1 MNLQIKTLS
10 RKCPAAFL
18 CGAFPPLFTAA
29 AKRTVSK
36 ARFLFQLCGD
46 FFFVEL
52 VKPELV
58 ADKHCDYRADCC
70 L

>member
-10 RKCPAAFL
+10 GKCPAAFL
-18 CGAFPPLFTAA
+18 CGAFPPLFTAT

-36 ARFLFQLCGD
+36 TRFLFQLCGNS
-46 FFFVEL
+46 FFIEL
-52 VKPELV
+52 VQTELV
-58 ADKHCDYRADCC
+58 ADKHCDYRTDCR

>member
-10 RKCPAAFL
+10 GKCPAAFL

-36 ARFLFQLCGD
+36 ACFYFSFAAILSL
-46 FFFVEL
+46 
-52 VKPELV
+52 
-58 ADKHCDYRADCC
+58 
-70 L
+70 